1 MKNALSRVGL
11 MVLGLTV
18 VWAGIFAWKNLRGIG
33 PAVGPIPS
41 ISPVGSTTPE
51 NTTGLPLALQEGF
64 SISTLAK
71 DLPGARVIKQ
81 DSFGH
86 VWVSQPSE
94 GRVTQIM
101 ISDGK
106 ATSQN
111 GYSFDNRYLRKPH
124 GLAFDP
130 DHPFK
135 LYIAEEHQIIA
146 VYLESDGPIEKI
158 ADLPTGGRHTNWTL
172 GVGPD
177 ERLYVSLGSSCNV
190 CNEKDR
196 RRGTIQSMNR
206 DGSDLKEVAKGL
218 RNAPFFTWDPGTNK
232 MWATEMGRDLLGDD
246 IPPDEINI
254 IKAGGDYGWP
264 ICYGKNIN
272 DRDFDKNVYIQDPC
286 TGRIPSHINLPA
298 HSAPLGLAFIPDSPA
313 WPKEYRGNLL
323 VAFHGSWNRTVPTGY
338 KIVRIVLDRNGNPT
352 KTEDFISG
360 WLTPKGEALGR
371 PVDLIATDKGELYI
385 SDDKAGAVYRAVY
398 VGK

>member
-1 MKNALSRVGL
+1 MRNVLSKAGL
-11 MVLGLTV
+11 AVLGLAV
-18 VWAGIFAWKNLRGIG
+18 VWVAIFTWKNLRGIG
-33 PAVGPIPS
+33 PVVGPIPS
-41 ISPVGSTTPE
+41 ASINPVPE
-51 NTTGLPLALQEGF
+51 NITGLPLKLPEGF
-64 SISTLAK
+64 SISYAAK
-71 DLPGARVIKQ
+71 DLPGARVIRQ
-81 DSFGH
+81 DSFGNI
-86 VWVSQPSE
+86 WVSRP
-94 GRVTQIM
+94 GAGVVTM
-101 ISDGK
+101 IEMQDGVGVRK
-106 ATSQN
+106 N
-111 GYSFDNRYLRKPH
+111 DVFRGLRKPH

-130 DHPFK
+130 DFPTM
-135 LYIAEEHQIIA
+135 LYISEEHRISRVPTYSEGGLEQIIN
-146 VYLESDGPIEKI
+146 
-158 ADLPTGGRHTNWTL
+158 LPTGGRHTNWTL
-172 GVGPD
+172 GFGPD

-190 CNEKDR
+190 CNEKDV
-196 RRGTIQSMNR
+196 RRGTIQSMRR
-206 DGSDLKEVAKGL
+206 DGSDFKEVAKGL
-218 RNAPFFTWDPGTNK
+218 RNAPFFTWEPATNK

-254 IKAGGDYGWP
+254 IQAGGDYGWP

-286 TGRIPSHINLPA
+286 TGRIPSHIDLPA

-323 VAFHGSWNRTVPTGY
+323 VAFHGSWNRSVPTGY
-338 KIVRIVLDRNGNPT
+338 KIVRMVLDRNGNPT

-385 SDDKAGAVYRAVY
+385 SDDKAGVIYRAVY

>member
-1 MKNALSRVGL
+1 MKNVLVKSGLVVG
-11 MVLGLTV
+11 VLVL
-18 VWAGIFAWKNLRGIG
+18 VWSGIFAWKNLRGIG
-33 PAVGPIPS
+33 PAIGPIPS
-41 ISPVGSTTPE
+41 VSVNPTPE
-51 NTTGLPLALQEGF
+51 NTTGLPLNLPEGF
-64 SISTLAK
+64 SVAYAAK

-81 DSFGH
+81 DSFGNI
-86 VWVSQPSE
+86 WVSRPVA
-94 GRVTQIM
+94 GA
-101 ISDGK
+101 ISLLEIENGVANHQSDIF
-106 ATSQN
+106 QN
-111 GYSFDNRYLRKPH
+111 LRKPH

-130 DHPFK
+130 DFPTA
-135 LYIAEEHQIIA
+135 LYITEEHRITRA
-146 VYLESDGPIEKI
+146 HVYSEGGLEKI

-172 GVGPD
+172 GFGPD

-206 DGSDLKEVAKGL
+206 DGGDFKEVAKGL

-254 IKAGGDYGWP
+254 IQAGGDYGWP

-286 TGRIPSHINLPA
+286 TNRVPSHIDLPA
-298 HSAPLGLAFIPDSPA
+298 HSAPLGLTFIPDAPA

-323 VAFHGSWNRTVPTGY
+323 VAFHGSWNRSVPTGY
-338 KIVRIVLDRNGNPT
+338 KVIRMVLDRNGNPI

-371 PVDLIATDKGELYI
+371 PVDLLATDKGELYI
-385 SDDKAGAVYRAVY
+385 SDDKAGVVYRALY
-398 VGK
+398 TGN